1 MGWLSDLLEGKV
13 VRTTSPQEKGFIR
26 ILDSSVS
33 AFIVWGKLKNNN
45 SLELVCVILHLM
57 NFK

>member
-1 MGWLSDLLEGKV
+1 MGWFPDLPEGKV

>member
-1 MGWLSDLLEGKV
+1 MGWFPDLPEGKV
-13 VRTTSPQEKGFIR
+13 VRTTSPQKKDFIR

-45 SLELVCVILHLM
+45 SLELICVILHLM

>member
-1 MGWLSDLLEGKV
+1 MGWFSALPEGKV

-33 AFIVWGKLKNNN
+33 VAIVWGKLKNNN

>member
-1 MGWLSDLLEGKV
+1 MGWFSDLPEGKV
-13 VRTTSPQEKGFIR
+13 VRTTSPQKKGFVR
-26 ILDSSVS
+26 ILDSSIS
-33 AFIVWGKLKNNN
+33 AVIVWGKLKNNN